1 MKVGVAGYSG
11 PVALPPV
18 SEIADE
24 CVELGRRLAEKGH
37 LIVNGGRD
45 GVMELVS
52 RGAKEVGGKVVG
64 VLPFVKEGANEYLDF
79 ALFTGLDFQMRSF
92 VMLKNMDVMVAVGG
106 EVGTAIEILGA
117 YANAIPV
124 ILFSLPSIRNERWAI
139 TTGATM
145 SESLSP
151 TPPVEC
157 LSTFGPSIEP
167 VSMVT
172 PDASIDRVSS
182 SVSAAVIPRK
192 STAMRK
198 AVIW

>member
-1 MKVGVAGYSG
+1 MIMKVGVAGYSG
-11 PVALPPV
+11 PIALPPV

-64 VLPFVKEGANEYLDF
+64 VLPFVREGANEYLDF

-124 ILFSLPSIRNERWAI
+124 ILFRGTGGWADRFANVLI
-139 TTGATM
+139 EGRYLDTRKT
-145 SESLSP
+145 
-151 TPPVEC
+151 VE
-157 LSTFGPSIEP
+157 
-167 VSMVT
+167 VYQ
-172 PDASIDRVSS
+172 AW
-182 SVSAAVIPRK
+182 SVSEILDIIETLAH
-192 STAMRK
+192 
-198 AVIW
+198 